1 MFSLCNFIQIFFKIY
16 FPSSSYITR
25 VYSPQRIIFSI
36 QFFFK
41 IFNYVISEESHTQH
55 LSSYVRNV
63 KTAAIPSAR
72 TTTHVDSQTGPCNL
86 KQDKQKY
93 IFLSTISVIRR
104 RRTYMTKHVKSHQK
118 TLVKF
123 TVCYRIAHRYEVEL
137 SSPPFALP
145 SAALHAISSAA
156 RKDARF

>member
-1 MFSLCNFIQIFFKIY
+1 MQFYTNIFQNIFPIIIIYHPCIFPPKDNFLN
-16 FPSSSYITR
+16 T
-25 VYSPQRIIFSI
+25 V
-36 QFFFK
+36 FFFK